1 MERIYYLLLL
11 SIFHM
16 YNGCENMIVS
26 MTGFGRGKKEG
37 ENMRVTVEIKSVNH
51 RFCEI
56 SIRMPRQ
63 WMMFEDKIKRVI
75 TEHIARGRVEVFI
88 TIEGEQLV
96 ERTLHV
102 DWQLVDAYYRML
114 TDVRSRFHLKDDV
127 SLRDVVH
134 MLSDAVE
141 MTEQPLQNDAL
152 LSLLLEATKEA
163 VEQLKYM
170 REQEGKALLA
180 DMLAQVETIE
190 TSARRIE
197 QLVPTVVASYRERI
211 HKRVHEFVQGI
222 VDEQRLLTEVALF
235 AEKVDIHE
243 ELKRIYS
250 HIEQFRRIVSE
261 GGAVGRKLD
270 FLVQELNREMN
281 TIGSKANDCH
291 IASEVVNMKSALE
304 KIKEQVQNVE

>member
-1 MERIYYLLLL
+1 MELICYLLL
-11 SIFHM
+11 FHM
-16 YNGCENMIVS
+16 YDGCENMIVS
-26 MTGFGRGKKEG
+26 MTGFGRAKKEN
-37 ENMRVTVEIKSVNH
+37 ENISVTVEMKSVNH

-75 TEHIARGRVEVFI
+75 TEHIARGRIEVLI

-96 ERTLHV
+96 ERTVHV
-102 DWQLVDAYYRML
+102 DWQLVDAYYRLL
-114 TDVRSRFHLKDDV
+114 TDVRSRFHLTDDV

-134 MLSDAVE
+134 MLSGAVE
-141 MTEQPLQNDAL
+141 MTEQPLENDAL
-152 LSLLLEATKEA
+152 LSLLLQATKEA
-163 VEQLKYM
+163 VEQLKHM
-170 REQEGKALLA
+170 REREGKALLA
-180 DMLAQVETIE
+180 DLLAQLETIE
-190 TSARRIE
+190 QGARRIE
-197 QLVPTVVASYRERI
+197 QLAPTVVASYRDRI
-211 HKRVHEFVQGI
+211 HKRMQEFVQGV
-222 VDEQRLLTEVALF
+222 VDEQRLLMEVALF

-281 TIGSKANDCH
+281 TIGSKANDRH
-291 IASEVVNMKSALE
+291 IASEVVEMKSALE

>member
-1 MERIYYLLLL
+1 
-11 SIFHM
+11 
-16 YNGCENMIVS
+16 MIVS

-37 ENMRVTVEIKSVNH
+37 ENVRVTVEMKSVNH

-75 TEHIARGRVEVFI
+75 TEHIARGRVEVFV

-180 DMLAQVETIE
+180 DMLTQLETIE
-190 TSARRIE
+190 KSARCIE
-197 QLVPTVVASYRERI
+197 QLAPTVVASYRDRI
-211 HKRVHEFVQGI
+211 HKRMHEFVQGI

-235 AEKVDIHE
+235 AEKVDINE

-261 GGAVGRKLD
+261 GGSVGRKLD
-270 FLVQELNREMN
+270 FLVQELHRETN
-281 TIGSKANDCH
+281 TIGAKANDSH